1 MENTPDETTIQI
13 LLEGS
18 EVQMQKR
25 ECCCLTWLFVL
36 QIGGIVILAVG
47 LIVLFVKLLG

>member
-1 MENTPDETTIQI
+1 MEKTGDETTIQI
-13 LLEGS
+13 LLEES
-18 EVQMQKR
+18 EVQMKQR

-36 QIGGIVILAVG
+36 QIGGILILGVG